1 MGAIHGKPQYI
12 LNYSEQRMNSHDTI
26 SLKSLLQPF
35 LYIDTG
41 DDKGEIKEGKTV
53 GQVKELSYVD
63 ETVGGMEDGKVDG
76 GGMMV
81 REKVERK
88 VNTLINEGKK
98 VNLMKGGM
106 IARSKMESKIK
117 IIIMYGQILVRKKMK
132 RKG

>member
-1 MGAIHGKPQYI
+1 
-12 LNYSEQRMNSHDTI
+12 MNSHDTI

-53 GQVKELSYVD
+53 GQVKELSYMNVD
-63 ETVGGMEDGKVDG
+63 ETVSGMEDGKVDG

-81 REKVERK
+81 REKMERK
-88 VNTLINEGKK
+88 VNTLMNEGKK
-98 VNLMKGGM
+98 VNSMKGGM
-106 IARSKMESKIK
+106 MARSKMESKIK